1 LAYNDLYGYQPHRTV
16 SCPVSLR
23 GRFGIPNENDFGL
36 YMALSEVT
44 VDCSERGDLWVMAR
58 AITAAL
64 EQRSADPMLRLP
76 IAALRNQAGAIPCAQ
91 AVEMSLAGIGK
102 IAYDLSVT
110 NLGRLDGPV
119 AFGGL
124 QLEEVFGAVIG
135 PDAEKVVAVCMNR
148 RRISLTM

>member
-1 LAYNDLYGYQPHRTV
+1 MPY
-16 SCPVSLR
+16 
-23 GRFGIPNENDFGL
+23 
-36 YMALSEVT
+36 
-44 VDCSERGDLWVMAR
+44 
-58 AITAAL
+58 
-64 EQRSADPMLRLP
+64 
-76 IAALRNQAGAIPCAQ
+76 AQ

-124 QLEEVFGAVIG
+124 RLEEVFGAVIG

-148 RRISLTM
+148 RRISLTMTFNVATMEAMARRLVDAALGQLAGIMPP